1 MRSNFVWQEIWVGL
15 RRNLTMT
22 VALIVVVA
30 ISLSLLG
37 TGLLFVK
44 QVNATR
50 TYWQSKVEISV
61 YLCYADSA
69 NPSCHGPV
77 TQAQTTALE
86 QRLQSMSQVKTVTY
100 VSQAQAWALYKK
112 AFANDQSYV
121 STLKE
126 TDMPPSLEVKL
137 NNPSANY
144 NIVASAVTGAQGVD
158 SVIDEM
164 NILDKFYHLLGG
176 LRNAVV
182 IVALILVVAAIL
194 LVANTIRLSAFNR
207 RRGTGIM
214 RLVGASNF
222 YIQLPF
228 LLEGVIA
235 GLLGWV
241 LAAALLVGVKSFL
254 LNSLQQYFNY
264 NVGLSTTDLV
274 EVIVLTMI
282 VGVAL
287 CGVTSFLT
295 LRRCRRVW
303 PSSAGEVPSRQLG
316 AGRADR

>member
-1 MRSNFVWQEIWVGL
+1 MRSNFVFQEIWVGL

-44 QVNATR
+44 QVDRTR
-50 TYWQSKVEISV
+50 TYWQSQVEISV
-61 YLCYADSA
+61 YLCYKGDITPA
-69 NPSCHGPV
+69 CHGAV
-77 TQAQTTALE
+77 TVAQQQGLE
-86 QRLQSMSQVKTVTY
+86 SRLEAMPQVEHVSY
-100 VSQAQAWALYKK
+100 VSQAQAYALFRS
-112 AFANDQSYV
+112 AMSNEQSLV
-121 STLKE
+121 STVTASEL
-126 TDMPPSLEVKL
+126 PPSLEVKL
-137 NNPSANY
+137 RNPSADY
-144 NIVASAVTGAQGVD
+144 QIVSSAVQGVPGVD

-164 NILDKFYHLLGG
+164 TILDKFYRLLDG
-176 LRNAVV
+176 LRNAVIV
-182 IVALILVVAAIL
+182 VALILVVAAVL

-207 RRGTGIM
+207 RRETGIM

-235 GLLGWV
+235 GMFGWV
-241 LAAALLVGVKSFL
+241 IAAALLVGVKSLL
-254 LNSLQQYFNY
+254 LNNLQQYFSY

-274 EVIVLTMI
+274 EVIVFAMV

-287 CGVTSFLT
+287 CGVTAFVT
-295 LRRCRRVW
+295 LRRYLRV
-303 PSSAGEVPSRQLG
+303 
-316 AGRADR
+316 

>member
-1 MRSNFVWQEIWVGL
+1 MRSNFVFQEIWVGL

-44 QVNATR
+44 QVASTR

-61 YLCYADSA
+61 YLCYAASG
-69 NPSCHGPV
+69 NPQCHGAV
-77 TQAQTTALE
+77 TDQQE
-86 QRLQSMSQVKTVTY
+86 QQLKTLLSGLPQVQGVQF
-100 VSQAQAWALYKK
+100 VSQDDAYKLYKSAFSSDQAYTSSLK
-112 AFANDQSYV
+112 A
-121 STLKE
+121 
-126 TDMPPSLEVKL
+126 TDMPPSFEVKL
-137 NNPSANY
+137 KNPAADY
-144 NIVASAVTGAQGVD
+144 KIVASAVQGAPGVD

-164 NILDKFYHLLGG
+164 TILDKFYKLLDGA
-176 LRNAVV
+176 RNAVIV
-182 IVALILVVAAIL
+182 VALILVVAAIL

-207 RRGTGIM
+207 RRETGIM

-235 GLLGWV
+235 GLLGWL
-241 LAAALLVGVKSFL
+241 LAAALLVGVKSLL
-254 LNSLQQYFNY
+254 LNNLQQYFSY
-264 NVGLSTTDLV
+264 NVGLSVGDLV
-274 EVIVLTMI
+274 QVIVLAMVI
-282 VGVAL
+282 GVLL

-295 LRRCRRVW
+295 LRRYLRV
-303 PSSAGEVPSRQLG
+303 
-316 AGRADR
+316 

>member
-1 MRSNFVWQEIWVGL
+1 MRSNFVLSEIWIGL

-44 QVNATR
+44 QVDATR
-50 TYWQSKVEISV
+50 TYWQGQAEVSV
-61 YLCYADSA
+61 YLCYAESA
-69 NPSCHGPV
+69 NPDCHGAV
-77 TQAQTTALE
+77 TTAQTTALE
-86 QRLQSMSQVKTVTY
+86 QRLQAMPQVAGVTY
-100 VSQAQAWALYKK
+100 VSQAQAWALYKQT
-112 AFANDQSYV
+112 FTNDQSYV

-126 TDMPPSLEVKL
+126 SDMPPSLEVKTH
-137 NNPSANY
+137 NAGTDDS
-144 NIVASAVTGAQGVD
+144 VVVSEMTGATGVD

-164 NILDKFYHLLGG
+164 SILAKFYSLLNG

-207 RRGTGIM
+207 RRETGIM

-241 LAAALLVGVKSFL
+241 LAAVLLVGVKSLL
-254 LNSLQQYFNY
+254 LNNLQQYFNY
-264 NVGLSTTDLV
+264 NIGLSAADVV
-274 EVIVLTMI
+274 EVIVLAMVI
-282 VGVAL
+282 GVAL
-287 CGVTSFLT
+287 CGITSFLT
-295 LRRCRRVW
+295 LRRYLRV
-303 PSSAGEVPSRQLG
+303 
-316 AGRADR
+316 

>member
-1 MRSNFVWQEIWVGL
+1 MRSNFVFQEIWVGL

-22 VALIVVVA
+22 VALVVVVA

-37 TGLLFVK
+37 TGLLFVQ
-44 QVNATR
+44 QVKATQ

-69 NPSCHGPV
+69 NPACHGAV
-77 TQAQTTALE
+77 TTAQTAALE
-86 QRLQSMSQVKTVTY
+86 HTLQSMSQVENVTY
-100 VSQAQAWALYKK
+100 VSQAEAWTLYK
-112 AFANDQSYV
+112 ATFSNEQSYV
-121 STLKE
+121 STVTE
-126 TDMPPSLEVKL
+126 ADMPPSLEVKL
-137 NNPSANY
+137 ADPAADY

-158 SVIDEM
+158 SVIDEE
-164 NILDKFYHLLGG
+164 NILAKFYALLGG

-182 IVALILVVAAIL
+182 VVALILVVAAIL

-207 RRGTGIM
+207 RRETGIM

-241 LAAALLVGVKSFL
+241 LSAFLLIGVKSLL
-254 LNSLQQYFNY
+254 LNNLQQYFNY
-264 NVGLSTTDLV
+264 NVGLSVGDLI
-274 EVIVLTMI
+274 EVIALTMV

-295 LRRCRRVW
+295 LRRYLRV
-303 PSSAGEVPSRQLG
+303 
-316 AGRADR
+316 